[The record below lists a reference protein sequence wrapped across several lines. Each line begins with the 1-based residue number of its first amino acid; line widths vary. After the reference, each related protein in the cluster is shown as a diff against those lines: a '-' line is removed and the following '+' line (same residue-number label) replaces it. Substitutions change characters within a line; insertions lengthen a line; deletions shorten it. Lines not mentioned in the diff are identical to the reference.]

1 MEEVRAKIKVIAVGG
16 AGGNAVNTM
25 IRENLQG
32 IDYIAVNTDY
42 QALALN
48 LAPHKLQIGQEITKG
63 LGAGSNPEVGKQAA
77 LENYEK
83 IGEMLSGADMI
94 FITAGMGG
102 GTGTG
107 AAPVIAKLAKELG
120 ALTIGV
126 VTKPFK
132 FEGKRKQ
139 QQALQGIEALKD
151 HVDSL
156 ITIPN
161 DKLLDFAGANL
172 TLVETFKK
180 ADDILV
186 QAVKG
191 ISDLINQTGLIN
203 TDFADICTIMGK
215 RGLALMGTGISSGE
229 KRALKAA
236 QQAIESPLL
245 ENLKIDGATGL
256 IINIS
261 GNEQLATSEVYEAVQ
276 FITEAADS
284 DADIIFGAVIDDNLG
299 EEVKITVIATGI
311 DQNQHAFA
319 GEKKIA
325 PKEESFKEQHYQE
338 DQFDTPS
345 YLRNNRTEFHFKTR
359 RETI

>member
-1 MEEVRAKIKVIAVGG
+1 MDELRAKIKVIAIGG

-25 IRENLQG
+25 IKENLQG
-32 IDYIAVNTDY
+32 IDYVAINTDY
-42 QALALN
+42 QSLHLN
-48 LAPHKLQIGQEITKG
+48 LAPIKLQIGQEITKG

-83 IGEMLSGADMI
+83 IAELIGDSNMV

-107 AAPVIAKLAKELG
+107 AAPIIAKLAKEMG

-132 FEGKRKQ
+132 FEGKKKYN
-139 QQALQGIEALKD
+139 QALQGIEYLKE

-161 DKLLDFAGANL
+161 DKLLDFAGSNL
-172 TLVETFKK
+172 TLVDTFKK

-186 QAVKG
+186 HAVKG

-203 TDFADICTIMGK
+203 TDFADICTVMSK
-215 RGLALMGTGISSGE
+215 RGLALMGTGVATGE
-229 KRALKAA
+229 KKSLKAA
-236 QQAIESPLL
+236 QQAVESPLL

-261 GNEQLATSEVYEAVQ
+261 GSDQLTTSEVYEAVQ
-276 FITEAADS
+276 FITEAADD
-284 DADIIFGAVIDDNLG
+284 DAEIIFGAVIDNTLEDQ
-299 EEVKITVIATGI
+299 VKITVIATGI
-311 DQNQHAFA
+311 DQSMQPQ
-319 GEKKIA
+319 EKNNILKESI
-325 PKEESFKEQHYQE
+325 PKEQNYAE

-345 YLRNNRTEFHFKTR
+345 YLRNSRPDFHFKSKR
-359 RETI
+359 DFI